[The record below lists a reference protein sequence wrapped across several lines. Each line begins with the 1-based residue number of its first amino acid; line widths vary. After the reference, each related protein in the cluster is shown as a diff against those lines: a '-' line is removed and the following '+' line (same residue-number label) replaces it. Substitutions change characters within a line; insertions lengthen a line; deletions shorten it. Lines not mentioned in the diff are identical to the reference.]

1 MCAGV
6 KSLLF
11 ASIYPLGMLTLL
23 QWLSASEKSDPCE
36 CQLLQSELS
45 YYQMK
50 MINPYITQTMTLKC
64 NTVANKVT
72 APH

>member
-23 QWLSASEKSDPCE
+23 QWLSASEKSDPCD

-45 YYQMK
+45 DEDDKSLHNTNYDIK
-50 MINPYITQTMTLKC
+50 MQHSCK
-64 NTVANKVT
+64 
-72 APH
+72 